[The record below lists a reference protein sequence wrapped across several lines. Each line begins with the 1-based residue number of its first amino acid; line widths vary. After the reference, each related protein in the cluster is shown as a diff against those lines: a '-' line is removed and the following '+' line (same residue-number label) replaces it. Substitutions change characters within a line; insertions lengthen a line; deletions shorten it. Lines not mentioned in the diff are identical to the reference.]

1 MLKMFR
7 ALQILT
13 NKFLTFV
20 LKILGKNGTQ
30 FPGSISYNMNQHVL
44 EKIKYPKYVIGVT
57 GSSGKGTTTN
67 LIYHILKEAG
77 YDVVYNASGS
87 NGIRGITTLILNNCT
102 IFGKFKHE
110 VLLLELDEKHLHL
123 AFGKNK
129 MTHLVITNIT
139 RDQPARNGSPD
150 LIYKAIF
157 DSLDEQTTL
166 ILNADDPGLMKATLS
181 FPGKIKTYGINKMR
195 DSYQKTIN
203 FSVDEAY
210 CPNCHKKLIYSYY
223 HYGHIGS
230 YYCPNCDFKRG
241 TPDYVG
247 TKLDL
252 KKQTM
257 NINNNEIHLNKDFLF
272 TAYASIAAFAL
283 CDTINIPE
291 EKILDTFNK
300 EKIPTKRGHDLKLG
314 HRTITMLE
322 SKNENA
328 LSYYQSLKYV
338 LNAEGKK
345 VVILGFDN
353 VSRRYKYND
362 LSWLWDVEFE
372 LLNDESIEKIILI
385 GRFKLDVRVRLEY
398 AKIPNEKIYMLDD
411 INEIVHVLKTETKG
425 NIYTMVCFDMTEI
438 LLKKFKEEPNGNH

>member
-1 MLKMFR
+1 MFR

-13 NKFLTFV
+13 NKFLTFI

-67 LIYHILKEAG
+67 FIYHILKEAG

-123 AFGKNK
+123 AFSKNK
-129 MTHLVITNIT
+129 MTHLVVTNIT

-150 LIYKAIF
+150 LIYNAIF

-181 FPGKIKTYGINKMR
+181 FPGKIKTYGINKTK
-195 DSYQKTIN
+195 DSIPKAIS
-203 FSVDEAY
+203 FSIDEAY

-241 TPDYVG
+241 NPDYVG

-252 KKQTM
+252 KNQTM

-272 TAYASIAAFAL
+272 TAYASLAAYAL
-283 CDTINIPE
+283 CDTINVSKD
-291 EKILDTFNK
+291 KILDTFNK
-300 EKIPTKRGHDLKLG
+300 EKIPTK
-314 HRTITMLE
+314 
-322 SKNENA
+322 
-328 LSYYQSLKYV
+328 Q
-338 LNAEGKK
+338 
-345 VVILGFDN
+345 
-353 VSRRYKYND
+353 
-362 LSWLWDVEFE
+362 
-372 LLNDESIEKIILI
+372 I
-385 GRFKLDVRVRLEY
+385 GR
-398 AKIPNEKIYMLDD
+398 A
-411 INEIVHVLKTETKG
+411 HV
-425 NIYTMVCFDMTEI
+425 
-438 LLKKFKEEPNGNH
+438 

>member
-1 MLKMFR
+1 MLR
-7 ALQILT
+7 ALQIIV

-20 LKILGKNGTQ
+20 CKLFRKNGTQ
-30 FPGSISYNMNQHVL
+30 FPGAISYNMNQKVL

-67 LIYHILKEAG
+67 LIYHILKNNG
-77 YDVVYNASGS
+77 YDVVYNESGS

-129 MTHLVITNIT
+129 MTHLVVTNIT

-150 LIYKAIF
+150 LIYDAIF
-157 DSLDEQTTL
+157 HAIDENTTL
-166 ILNADDPGLMKATLS
+166 ILNADDPGLMRIKLT
-181 FPGKIKTYGINKMR
+181 FPGEIITYGVNKTR
-195 DSYQKTIN
+195 DSYLKKEN
-203 FSVDEAY
+203 FSVDNAY

-241 TPDYVG
+241 NPNFTAKNVNLKNG
-247 TKLDL
+247 TCE
-252 KKQTM
+252 
-257 NINNNEIHLNKDFLF
+257 INQHSIHLNQRFLF
-272 TAYASIAAFAL
+272 TVYATTASIAL
-283 CDTINIPE
+283 CKTIGLSE
-291 EKILDTFNK
+291 KKILNTFNSGV
-300 EKIPTKRGHDLKLG
+300 IPMKRGKELFLKD
-314 HRTITMLE
+314 RPVMMLE

-328 LSYYQSLKYV
+328 LSYYQSLKYIA
-338 LNAEGKK
+338 NADGEKT
-345 VVILGFDN
+345 VILGFDN

-372 LLNDESIEKIILI
+372 LLNDESITHVVLI
-385 GRFKLDVRVRLEY
+385 GRFKWDVRVRLKY
-398 AKIPNEKIYMLDD
+398 ARVPDKKIVMLDNMD
-411 INEIVHVLKTETKG
+411 DFVKTILEETKG
-425 NIYTMVCFDMTEI
+425 DIYTMVCFDMTAI
-438 LLKKFKEEPNGNH
+438 LLNKIKEYQDGNN